1 MWSNLSW
8 SKSPGSKNVI
18 LWGFQK
24 GEEMEGG
31 EEREKEVKVADS
43 GEDGESGELSSK
55 KVNEDEVS
63 DSGSDGAGDSDAE
76 EELRREQVLRE
87 KLRAAKK
94 KFGGSHVKTI
104 HRTLKLVRR
113 FPHQASPRWRSSPLT
128 PSPLLVTIE
137 RLQASTHLS
146 VVP

>member
-1 MWSNLSW
+1 
-8 SKSPGSKNVI
+8 
-18 LWGFQK
+18 
-24 GEEMEGG
+24 MEGG

-76 EELRREQVLRE
+76 EELRREQVSRE

-137 RLQASTHLS
+137 
-146 VVP
+146 